1 MILQG
6 HGPEWEHS
14 EKPAI
19 EQLIKMGY
27 EYKNHDEL
35 DSERDS
41 YNEVLLLGRIEE
53 STRRLNPWID
63 DDGIQEAIQKLHKFD
78 TTITIE
84 ANEQV
89 RAKFIGLSRG
99 NLEPITVIQDRGS
112 GPKPYT
118 VKIFDFDNP
127 ENNNFLVTNQF
138 EIWGHKDTIFPD
150 VMIFVNGIPLVVIEC
165 KSPTLTNPLEEAIID
180 NLKRYQER
188 NTGFEKLFFYNQ
200 IIVAT
205 CGTQA
210 RYATINAK
218 SNHYK
223 EWVEAYPFTE
233 KNIEKQIGWT
243 PRKQEILFAGMFTRS
258 HMLDLMRDFIVYETE
273 GNTRIKKLAKYQQ
286 FRAVKKAIEVIKNSK
301 SKERGGVIWHTQ
313 GSGKSLTML
322 WLALKIKR
330 EFGNPTILFVTDRI
344 QLDRQIHDTFQT
356 CGFPNPIR
364 AKDTD
369 NLETML
375 RNGKGQTIMTT
386 LQKFD
391 FGEETPK
398 AVSTDSNIFVMVD
411 EAHRS
416 QFKFS
421 HANMRA
427 ALPNACYLGF
437 TGTPIDKKERSTR
450 RVFGNYIDTYT
461 IQQSE
466 RDGSTLPIFY
476 EGRMP
481 DLFVEGDSLDAIFN
495 RVFKDHIEEEKQKIR
510 KRYATP
516 TDIASAPNR
525 IKKICLD
532 IVDHYEKVIRP
543 NGMKAMIVA
552 ASRRAAVAYK
562 EELDKLNAPE
572 SKIIMVSEP
581 KDPKEWEKYELS
593 SSERELW
600 AGRFKSSIGDEGLS
614 ILIVVDMLL
623 TGFDAPILQVL
634 YLDRGIKDHNLLQ
647 AIARVNRPNDKK
659 DYGLIID
666 YWGISKDLEKA
677 LEVFDQQDIEGA
689 IKPLSSEL
697 SNIILRHKNVMK
709 YFENIDKTN
718 WQTDRFVL
726 ENCVNILE
734 PDETRIQFEYDFKQF
749 SKALDMVLPS
759 PQANPYRSDMRFLGV
774 VRALART
781 KYQDENL
788 SYVGVG
794 QKVRDLIDEHIQ
806 SLKIKVL
813 IPPTKISNETFI
825 GYATSWT
832 SDKAKASAI
841 EHRLKHEISV
851 KLHQD
856 PEFFL
861 SLQDKLEKLIAEIKA
876 KRISDAESLKQSL
889 LLWEEFMGAENKAKE
904 MGFEKN
910 PKLQFAFYN
919 KLKSEFDPTK
929 AKELTHKIYSV
940 VEPLLVI
947 DWKKKDDIQRQMR
960 KSIKDILRENN
971 YKEEKINTLT
981 INLVDRVRFNIE

>member
-1 MILQG
+1 LILQD

-27 EYKNHDEL
+27 EYKNRDEL

-41 YNEVLLLGRIEE
+41 YSEVVLLGRIEDAI
-53 STRRLNPWID
+53 RKLNSWID
-63 DDGIQEAIQKLHKFD
+63 DEGVQEAIQKLLKFD

-84 ANEQV
+84 TNEQI
-89 RAKFIGLSRG
+89 RAKLVGLSRG

-118 VKIFDFDNP
+118 VRLFDFDNL

-138 EIWGHKDTIFPD
+138 ELWGHKDTIFPD

-165 KSPTLTNPLEEAIID
+165 KSPTLTNPLEEAISD
-180 NLKRYQER
+180 NLARYQER
-188 NTGFEKLFFYNQ
+188 NSGFEKLFFYNQ

-218 SNHYK
+218 SVNYK

-233 KNIEKQIGWT
+233 KDIETQIGWK
-243 PRKQEILFAGMFTRS
+243 PRKQEILFAGMFTKS
-258 HMLDLMRDFIVYETE
+258 HLLDLMRDFIVYETE
-273 GNTRIKKLAKYQQ
+273 GNARIKKLAKYQQ

-330 EFGNPTILFVTDRI
+330 EFDNPTILFVTDRL

-375 RNGKGQTIMTT
+375 KSGKGQTIMTT
-386 LQKFD
+386 LFKFD

-398 AVSTDSNIFVMVD
+398 AVSNDSNIFIMVD

-416 QFKFS
+416 QYRFS

-450 RVFGNYIDTYT
+450 RIFGNYIDTYT

-466 RDGSTLPIFY
+466 TDGATLPIFY

-481 DLFVEGDSLDAIFN
+481 DLFVEGDSLDEIFN
-495 RVFKDHIEEEKQKIR
+495 RVFKDNTEEERQKIK

-516 TDIASAPNR
+516 TAIASASNR

-532 IVDHYEKVIRP
+532 ILEHYEKVIRP
-543 NGMKAMIVA
+543 NDMKAMIVA
-552 ASRRAAVAYK
+552 ASREAAVAYK

-572 SKIIMVSEP
+572 SKIIMTSEP
-581 KDPKEWEKYELS
+581 RDPKEWEKYELS
-593 SSERELW
+593 SSDREIW
-600 AGRFKSSIGDEGLS
+600 AERFKSSIEDEGLS

-623 TGFDAPILQVL
+623 TGFDAPVLQVL
-634 YLDRGIKDHNLLQ
+634 YLDRGIKEHNLLQ
-647 AIARVNRPNDKK
+647 AIARVNRPYDKK
-659 DYGLIID
+659 DYGLIVD
-666 YWGISKDLEKA
+666 YWGITKELEKA
-677 LEVFDQQDIEGA
+677 LEVFDQQDVEGI
-689 IKPLSSEL
+689 IKPLSGEL
-697 SNIILRHKNVMK
+697 NNLVLRHQNVMK
-709 YFENIDKTN
+709 HFESIDTTN

-726 ENCVNILE
+726 EKCVDMLE
-734 PDETRIQFEYDFKQF
+734 PDDIRIQFEYDFKQF

-759 PQANPYRSDMRFLGV
+759 PKANPYRVDMRFLGV
-774 VRALART
+774 VRAMART
-781 KYQDENL
+781 KYHDENL
-788 SYVGVG
+788 GFVGVG
-794 QKVRDLIDEHIQ
+794 QKVRDLIEEHIKA
-806 SLKIKVL
+806 LKIKQL
-813 IPPTKISNETFI
+813 IPPTKISNENFL

-832 SDKAKASAI
+832 SDRSKASAI
-841 EHRLKHEISV
+841 EHKLKHEISE
-851 KLHQD
+851 KLQQD
-856 PEFFL
+856 PEFFQ
-861 SLQDKLEKLIAEIKA
+861 SLQDRLEKLIAEIKA
-876 KRISDAESLKQSL
+876 KRISEAEALKEYIH
-889 LLWEEFMGAENKAKE
+889 LWQDFMGAEQKAKE
-904 MGFEKN
+904 MGFEIN
-910 PKLQFAFYN
+910 PRLQFAFYN
-919 KLKSEFDPTK
+919 KLKSDFDPDVSK
-929 AKELTHKIYSV
+929 QLTHKLYSV
-940 VEPLLVI
+940 IEPLLVI

-960 KSIKDILRENN
+960 KAIKDILREN
-971 YKEEKINTLT
+971 KCEEKKVNPLT
-981 INLVDRVRFNIE
+981 IKLVDLVRFNIE